1 MSEPVVETPVAEEV
15 PSREEQIAE
24 LESLF
29 NDGRKAFV
37 LKDWPT
43 ASEKLSSASELSV
56 QLYGEFAPETYNPH
70 YFYGSTLLELA
81 SVERAIM
88 DVKEDDNEEEN
99 ESQYNEIKEELKNV
113 VLKVMEAT
121 ATSTEKPEANEQPVE
136 EKSESVKNDD
146 DQEKKEE
153 QPEKMEAV
161 EPAESEVTE
170 TEPAAE
176 VPVDKKDQHVT
187 IDLNETLG
195 AEEAEEMEQEV
206 EDEEENVTQV
216 DQSQLA
222 FEILDYARLVCEK
235 QSEKTV
241 EWLKR
246 EWEVRVLLAQCAM
259 NDGNLDLVLE
269 EYSKALNIVRSH
281 FPEER
286 REISFIC
293 MEMNRANRQAK
304 KFDLASE
311 NLDDA
316 IKALEEFKGIKQ
328 TEIDAATEEEK
339 PKLTELVTEIEEMI
353 SDLRDEKLLNET
365 VKADVENKENA
376 GTETTMPTS
385 MIADT
390 PIEVVSYKRKA
401 KNIEANEDESND
413 QKKPKLDSEE
423 QATA

>member
-15 PSREEQIAE
+15 PSREEQLAE
-24 LESLF
+24 LENLF

-37 LKDWPT
+37 LKDWLT

-56 QLYGEFAPETYNPH
+56 QLHGEFAPETYNPH

-81 SVERAIM
+81 SVEREILDA
-88 DVKEDDNEEEN
+88 KEDENEEES
-99 ESQYNEIKEELKNV
+99 EARYNEIKEELKSA

-121 ATSTEKPEANEQPVE
+121 ATSTENPDINEKPVE
-136 EKSESVKNDD
+136 EKLESVKNNE
-146 DQEKKEE
+146 DQEKKEK
-153 QPEKMEAV
+153 QPENMETVAPV
-161 EPAESEVTE
+161 EAESTE
-170 TEPAAE
+170 TEVANE
-176 VPVDKKDQHVT
+176 VPVDKEDQHVT

-206 EDEEENVTQV
+206 EDEEENTNQV
-216 DQSQLA
+216 EQSQLV

-235 QSEKTV
+235 QPEKTA

-259 NDGNLDLVLE
+259 NDGNLDLVVQ
-269 EYSKALNIVRSH
+269 EYSKALSIIRSH

-316 IKALEEFKGIKQ
+316 IKALEEFKVIKQ
-328 TEIDAATEEEK
+328 TEVETATEEEK
-339 PKLTELVTEIEEMI
+339 PKLTELVTEVEEMI
-353 SDLRDEKLLNET
+353 SDLRDEKRMNET
-365 VKADVENKENA
+365 IKADAENKENA
-376 GTETTMPTS
+376 DTKTTMPTS
-385 MIADT
+385 KMDDA
-390 PIEVVSYKRKA
+390 PIEIVSYKRKA
-401 KNIEANEDESND
+401 KNIEASEDEIND
-413 QKKPKLDSEE
+413 HKKPKLDSEE